1 MTTKLQ
7 CLLVKLY
14 NFFPFAV
21 AESLLL
27 SAFFGDAT
35 SPLMH
40 QTQTVNR
47 GLPGEKKESITSCKE
62 NSAFHSHPLRCCGG
76 PLACSSW
83 KEPPKGLAGSL
94 GPRSAKSWPC
104 GGTTSPPLPGCCTR
118 RGCVLRPHQI
128 PRFPLFLALL
138 YSVLSFPFPL
148 PSDPLW
154 APTASSAAFP
164 ARRAFARGRRGEG
177 GTGLREGRRG
187 QLPALRAAPGCS
199 LSPRQ

>member
-1 MTTKLQ
+1 MARLWHNQTHRCERKGNEKGKPSVRWSSESRVTTKLQ
-7 CLLVKLY
+7 RLLVKLY

-62 NSAFHSHPLRCCGG
+62 NSAFHSHPLRCWGG

-83 KEPPKGLAGSL
+83 KESPKGLAGSL

-148 PSDPLW
+148 PPG
-154 APTASSAAFP
+154 TANPWKRRNLFP
-164 ARRAFARGRRGEG
+164 AEADRK
-177 GTGLREGRRG
+177 
-187 QLPALRAAPGCS
+187 S
-199 LSPRQ
+199 VV

>member
-1 MTTKLQ
+1 MARLWHNQTHRCERKGKEKGKPSVRWSSESRVTTKLQ

-47 GLPGEKKESITSCKE
+47 GLPGEKKESITFCKE

-104 GGTTSPPLPGCCTR
+104 GGTTSPPLPG
-118 RGCVLRPHQI
+118 
-128 PRFPLFLALL
+128 
-138 YSVLSFPFPL
+138 
-148 PSDPLW
+148 
-154 APTASSAAFP
+154 
-164 ARRAFARGRRGEG
+164 
-177 GTGLREGRRG
+177 
-187 QLPALRAAPGCS
+187 
-199 LSPRQ
+199 